1 MNKKQDIKALILEKG
16 AEIIHRKGYNHT
28 GIQEI
33 LNAANVPK
41 GSFYNYFKSKE
52 DFGLQVID
60 YFTAHYNQMALRT
73 LEDASVAPLDRIHR
87 FLTEFINYFRSQGC
101 AGGCP
106 IGNLAQEMGD
116 LSSKFSLKLKASID
130 LMVEAYTRVLAE
142 AQQAG
147 DISESLDVK
156 EAAYFIVASW
166 HGAII
171 QMKLTKDL
179 APLETHRKFIFSN
192 IYGMANNS

>member
-1 MNKKQDIKALILEKG
+1 MQTNTKEQIVEIG
-16 AEIIHRKGYNHT
+16 AQIIHQKGYNHT

-60 YFTAHYNQMALRT
+60 YFTAHYNQMTIET
-73 LEDASVAPLDRIHR
+73 LADISEAPLDRIHQ
-87 FLTEFINYFRSQGC
+87 FLTKFINYFRSQGC
-101 AGGCP
+101 TGGCP

-116 LSSKFSLKLKASID
+116 LNSKFSLKLKTSID
-130 LMVEAYTRVLAE
+130 LMVDAYTRVLAE
-142 AQQAG
+142 AQKAG
-147 DISESLDVK
+147 DISESLDVN
-156 EAAYFIVASW
+156 EAACFIVAAW

-171 QMKLTKDL
+171 QMKLTKNL
-179 APLETHRKFIFSN
+179 APLETHLKFIFNN
-192 IYGMANNS
+192 ILKT

>member
-1 MNKKQDIKALILEKG
+1 MQTTTKEQIIEIG
-16 AEIIHRKGYNHT
+16 AEIIHQKGYNHT

-33 LNAANVPK
+33 LNAAKVPK

-60 YFTAHYNQMALRT
+60 YFTAHYNQMALET
-73 LEDASVAPLDRIHR
+73 LADTSIAPLDRIHR

-101 AGGCP
+101 SGGCP

-116 LSSKFSLKLKASID
+116 LSPKFSLKLKASID
-130 LMVEAYTRVLAE
+130 LMVDTYARVLAE

-156 EAAYFIVASW
+156 DAAYFIVAGW

-171 QMKLTKDL
+171 QMKLTKNL
-179 APLETHRKFIFSN
+179 APLETHRKFIFNN
-192 IYGMANNS
+192 ILIT

>member
-1 MNKKQDIKALILEKG
+1 MPGEAIIFDKKEKRRIAGEFQDLC
-16 AEIIHRKGYNHT
+16 
-28 GIQEI
+28 
-33 LNAANVPK
+33 
-41 GSFYNYFKSKE
+41 
-52 DFGLQVID
+52 
-60 YFTAHYNQMALRT
+60 
-73 LEDASVAPLDRIHR
+73 
-87 FLTEFINYFRSQGC
+87 LTCGTC

-130 LMVEAYTRVLAE
+130 LMVEAYARVLAE
-142 AQQAG
+142 AQEAG
-147 DISESLDVK
+147 DISKGLDVK

-179 APLETHRKFIFSN
+179 APLETHRKFIFKKILN
-192 IYGMANNS
+192 T